1 MQILS
6 RLIVVVGACF
16 FLSQELTAQQKESP
30 AYVFS
35 YFKGN
40 GEDGLHLAYSLDG
53 LNWTSL
59 KKDSSFL
66 KPTVAKDKLMRDPC
80 IIRGK
85 DGLFHM
91 VWTVSWKDRGIGYAN
106 SKDLIHWSEQVF
118 VPVMEKE
125 PTAKNCWA
133 PEIFYDDAKKEYLIY
148 WATTIPGRFPETE
161 NLGDNNHRIY
171 YVTTKDFK
179 SFSNTKLLY
188 DQGFNVIDASIQ
200 KAGKQYV
207 MILKDETL
215 KPVQKN
221 LRVAFSNQA
230 SGGYG
235 KPSAP
240 ITGNYWAEG
249 PTALKIGQ
257 EWIVYFDKYRDHK
270 YGAVKSKDLINWTD
284 ISDSVHFPK
293 GLRHGTVLTICKAE
307 LELLKKEEAKLDAD
321 PAWASKVGA
330 NITGLKKNNYW
341 VNDFG
346 AKADSNFLS
355 TTAIQKAIDVCAQKG
370 GGVVS
375 FKPGVYQTGSIFLK
389 TGVTLNIDKNVLIL
403 GSTDFKD
410 YPEIDTRIAGIE
422 MKWPAAL
429 INIIGQKNAQITG
442 KGTINARGKFCWD
455 KYWAMR
461 KEYEPKGLR
470 WIVDYDAKR
479 VRTILVQNAEN
490 IVVSNITLKN
500 AGFWTVQLLY
510 STKITVD
517 GIVVK
522 NNEDGKGPSTDGID
536 VDSSTWVLIQNCDID
551 CNDDDFCLKSGRDWD
566 GLRVNKPTEYVVIR
580 NCIARKGG
588 GLLTLGSETSGGI
601 RHVLAKNLQG
611 FGTGNGLH
619 IKSAVTRGGIVE
631 DIWFKDIQLDSVGN
645 VFQFNMNWNPSYSYS
660 ALPAGYD
667 PATVPAHWKTLLQ
680 KNEPASLGIPIFR
693 NIHVSGVVAKHS
705 RKFVTA
711 TGLKESAL
719 SGFYFDK
726 LQIEVATAGEI
737 RFAGNWIMSNL
748 KLVAADKKPILVE
761 NAQNMKLE

>member
-6 RLIVVVGACF
+6 RLIVVIGACF
-16 FLSQELTAQQKESP
+16 FLSLDLTAQQKESP

-91 VWTVSWKDRGIGYAN
+91 VWTVSWKDRGIGYAS

-179 SFSNTKLLY
+179 SFSDTKLLY

-240 ITGNYWAEG
+240 ITGSYWAEG

-293 GLRHGTVLTICKAE
+293 GLRHGTVLTISKAE
-307 LELLKKEEAKLDAD
+307 LELLKKEEAKLDTD

-330 NITGLKKNNYW
+330 NLTGLKK
-341 VNDFG
+341 
-346 AKADSNFLS
+346 
-355 TTAIQKAIDVCAQKG
+355 
-370 GGVVS
+370 
-375 FKPGVYQTGSIFLK
+375 P
-389 TGVTLNIDKNVLIL
+389 
-403 GSTDFKD
+403 
-410 YPEIDTRIAGIE
+410 
-422 MKWPAAL
+422 
-429 INIIGQKNAQITG
+429 IIG
-442 KGTINARGKFCWD
+442 
-455 KYWAMR
+455 
-461 KEYEPKGLR
+461 
-470 WIVDYDAKR
+470 
-479 VRTILVQNAEN
+479 
-490 IVVSNITLKN
+490 
-500 AGFWTVQLLY
+500 
-510 STKITVD
+510 
-517 GIVVK
+517 
-522 NNEDGKGPSTDGID
+522 
-536 VDSSTWVLIQNCDID
+536 
-551 CNDDDFCLKSGRDWD
+551 
-566 GLRVNKPTEYVVIR
+566 
-580 NCIARKGG
+580 
-588 GLLTLGSETSGGI
+588 
-601 RHVLAKNLQG
+601 
-611 FGTGNGLH
+611 
-619 IKSAVTRGGIVE
+619 
-631 DIWFKDIQLDSVGN
+631 
-645 VFQFNMNWNPSYSYS
+645 
-660 ALPAGYD
+660 
-667 PATVPAHWKTLLQ
+667 
-680 KNEPASLGIPIFR
+680 
-693 NIHVSGVVAKHS
+693 
-705 RKFVTA
+705 
-711 TGLKESAL
+711 
-719 SGFYFDK
+719 
-726 LQIEVATAGEI
+726 
-737 RFAGNWIMSNL
+737 
-748 KLVAADKKPILVE
+748 
-761 NAQNMKLE
+761 